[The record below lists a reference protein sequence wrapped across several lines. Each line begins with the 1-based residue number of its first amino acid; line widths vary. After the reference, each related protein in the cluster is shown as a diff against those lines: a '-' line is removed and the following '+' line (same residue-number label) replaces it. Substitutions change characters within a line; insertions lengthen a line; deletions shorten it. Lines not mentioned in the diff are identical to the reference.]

1 MAGEVD
7 YGFMYHGITYPEEA
21 VLEEDKEKMTV
32 RFWRPVM
39 KKGGII
45 EFIRPEECTQKR
57 VIKEMKRKIFGE
69 GCFTGLN
76 EFTSEEVGE

>member
-1 MAGEVD
+1 MEAVK
-7 YGFMYHGITYPEEA
+7 TEA
-21 VLEEDKEKMTV
+21 VLQAEV
-32 RFWRPVM
+32 VHLSRLA
-39 KKGGII
+39 
-45 EFIRPEECTQKR
+45 KR